1 MLTEQFDTF
10 SHALR
15 INIEHL
21 LHFYSLYETDKDEAV
36 GNIEQG
42 FTSVLNSFHSL
53 YDSARAKQEISGNI
67 NFYDIEEIACVLTL
81 RNSRHHQA
89 ARPIQ
94 GMFRD
99 LQNRYEEYL
108 PEVTIALVNFENS
121 DGSRFAEYYLSANH
135 FLEYLNLPSKE
146 NRLHFKTKN
155 LITDYLPLKAII
167 EEAQQITDNTANIY
181 INGIPLVIN
190 AGIRIFPTIQN
201 HINPIS
207 FESKHFFGL
216 FQEVTVT
223 SPKKIIIKSTR

>member
-21 LHFYSLYETDKDEAV
+21 LQFYSLYETDKDEAV
-36 GNIEQG
+36 GNVEQG

-53 YDSARAKQEISGNI
+53 YDSARAKQEILGNT
-67 NFYDIEEIACVLTL
+67 NFYDIEEIACVLAL

-94 GMFRD
+94 GMFKD
-99 LQNRYEEYL
+99 LRNRYKEYL
-108 PEVTIALVNFENS
+108 PDVKIALVDCKNS
-121 DGSRFAEYYLSANH
+121 EGSRFAEYYLSANH

-146 NRLHFKTKN
+146 TRLHTKTKN
-155 LITDYLPLKAII
+155 LIAGYLPLKEIV
-167 EEAQQITDNTANIY
+167 EEAQQIIGNSVNIY

-190 AGIRIFPTIQN
+190 AGIKIFPTIQN
-201 HINPIS
+201 YINPIS

-216 FQEVTVT
+216 FQEVTIT
-223 SPKKIIIKSTR
+223 SPKKFIIKSTR